1 MLHLKYI
8 YQNNKEHND
17 QKMSEER
24 IWLHVRVVDETAVAK
39 EMRECSKIQTAY
51 IPSVNRT

>member
-1 MLHLKYI
+1 
-8 YQNNKEHND
+8 D